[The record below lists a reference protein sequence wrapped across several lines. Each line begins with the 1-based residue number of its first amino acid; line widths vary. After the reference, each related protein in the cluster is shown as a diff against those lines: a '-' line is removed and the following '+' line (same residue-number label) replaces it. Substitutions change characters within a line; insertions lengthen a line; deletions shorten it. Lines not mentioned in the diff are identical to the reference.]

1 MKNKR
6 EALIKFLRIKVMP
19 DEDEEEEEKQDI
31 KKLTNM
37 YSGNILQES
46 YKQMSDIEGYNQA
59 DMFKKHCDMLI
70 SFAQEYK

>member
-37 YSGNILQES
+37 YSGNIL
-46 YKQMSDIEGYNQA
+46 
-59 DMFKKHCDMLI
+59 
-70 SFAQEYK
+70 